1 MSASAREGLWPSF
14 VLCVLVLGPAIAQA
28 QWASQTSNTSVALR
42 GVSAVSEKIAWA
54 SGAKGTF
61 LRTTDGGATWVP
73 GIVPGAADADFRGV
87 RALSDKSAYL
97 LSSGAGPLSRLY
109 KTGDGG
115 VKWDL
120 LMVNPNPQGFWDAI
134 AMWDPL
140 HGILL
145 GDPVASVGS
154 QGRFD
159 IWTTSDGVTWV
170 QQKGPPALPREGA
183 FAASNTSLTVRGA
196 HEAWF
201 GTGGAPGTGGAG
213 GGRVFHSDDGGK
225 TWTVA
230 KALPRPHSESAGVF
244 SLAFSDG
251 RHGVAVG
258 GDYTKPGEGA
268 GSIAI
273 TEDGGKT
280 WTEPNPPLPAY
291 RSAVAYIDD
300 KKMWIA
306 TGTSGSDVSLDG
318 GRTWKPFGEAGFNAM
333 SFAGSVGWAVGANGI
348 ISTFH

>member
-1 MSASAREGLWPSF
+1 VRSLRLIF
-14 VLCVLVLGPAIAQA
+14 VLWVLVSAWPAIAQSWTP
-28 QWASQTSNTSVALR
+28 QESNTGVALR
-42 GVSAVSEKIAWA
+42 GVSAVSEKIVWA

-61 LRTTDGGATWVP
+61 LRSTDGGATWAASV
-73 GIVPGAADADFRGV
+73 VPGAADADFRGV

-97 LSSGAGPLSRLY
+97 LSSGPGPLSRLY

-115 VKWDL
+115 VKRDL
-120 LMVNPNPQGFWDAI
+120 LMVNPNPKGFWDAI

-145 GDPVASVGS
+145 GDPVN
-154 QGRFD
+154 GRFVV
-159 IWTTSDGVTWV
+159 WTTSDGLTWV
-170 QQKGPPALPREGA
+170 EQKGPQALPQEGA
-183 FAASNTSLTVRGA
+183 FAASNSTLAVHGA

-201 GTGGAPGTGGAG
+201 GTGGLS
-213 GGRVFHSDDGGK
+213 GGRVFHTDDGGK

-230 KALPRPHSESAGVF
+230 KALPRRASETAGVF

-258 GDYTKPGEGA
+258 GDYIKPDDGA

-280 WTEPNPPLPAY
+280 WVEPKSPLPGY

-318 GRTWKPFGEAGFNAM
+318 GRTWKLFDKAGYNAM
-333 SFAGSVGWAVGANGI
+333 SFYGAVGWAVGPGGIVANAA
-348 ISTFH
+348 FR

>member
-1 MSASAREGLWPSF
+1 MTSLRLLF
-14 VLCVLVLGPAIAQA
+14 VLCGFGVWPAIAQSWIA
-28 QWASQTSNTSVALR
+28 QTSNTSVALR

-54 SGAKGTF
+54 SGSKGTF
-61 LRTTDGGATWVP
+61 LRTTDGGATWTANV
-73 GIVPGAADADFRGV
+73 VPGAADADFRGV
-87 RALSDKSAYL
+87 RALSDKSVYL

-109 KTGDGG
+109 TTNDGG

-145 GDPVASVGS
+145 GDPVN
-154 QGRFD
+154 GRFD

-201 GTGGAPGTGGAG
+201 GTGGAPGTGGVG

-225 TWTVA
+225 TWTAA
-230 KALPRPHSESAGVF
+230 KTPLRHDSENAGIF
-244 SLAFSDG
+244 SIAFSDA

-268 GSIAI
+268 GSAAV

-280 WTEPNPPLPAY
+280 WTEPKSPLPAY

-306 TGTSGSDVSLDG
+306 TGPSGSDASLDG
-318 GRTWKPFGEAGFNAM
+318 GRTWKTFGEAGFNAM
-333 SFAGSVGWAVGANGI
+333 SFAGSVGWAVGPGGAI
-348 ISTFH
+348 AIFH

>member
-1 MSASAREGLWPSF
+1 MKGLRPIC
-14 VLCVLVLGPAIAQA
+14 VLCAAATAWPAVGQS
-28 QWASQTSNTSVALR
+28 WAPQTSNTSVALR
-42 GVSAVSEKIAWA
+42 GVSAVSERIAWA
-54 SGAKGTF
+54 SGSKGTF
-61 LRTTDGGATWVP
+61 LKTTDGGATWTANV
-73 GIVPGAADADFRGV
+73 VPGAADADFRGV

-109 KTGDGG
+109 QTNDGG

-145 GDPVASVGS
+145 GDPVN
-154 QGRFD
+154 GRFD

-201 GTGGAPGTGGAG
+201 GTGGVG
-213 GGRVFHSDDGGK
+213 GGRVFHTDDGGK
-225 TWTVA
+225 SWTVA
-230 KALPRPHSESAGVF
+230 KALPRPDSETAGVF
-244 SLAFSDG
+244 SVAFSDA

-258 GDYTKPGEGA
+258 GDYKKPEMGA
-268 GSIAI
+268 GTIAI
-273 TEDGGKT
+273 TDDGGKT
-280 WTEPNPPLPAY
+280 WTASAASLPGY

-306 TGTSGSDVSLDG
+306 TGPSGSEVSVDG
-318 GRTWKPFGEAGFNAM
+318 GRTWKPFGYSDSDQVGHNAM
-333 SFAGSVGWAVGANGI
+333 SFAGSVGWAVDPGGAI
-348 ISTFH
+348 AIFH